1 MFIKKI
7 MRKYLFVVIAV
18 SLFQSISSQEI
29 TKKVTLLWDT
39 SYSMIDRSL
48 DNDLNYLNEYFLK
61 NSNSQVN
68 LIKFSNDII
77 LNQFYSVRNSSWL
90 DLKKELQNTTYDGS
104 TNYNKLI
111 ISESDEVLLF
121 SDGYSYDT
129 ELPNINVP
137 FLVISSNK
145 ENNIDFLKTLTK
157 DSKKEFIDLKTIQT
171 NKSKATEFKT
181 VKGRVSD
188 ENGYLS
194 NVVVISRDNNLKTVT
209 DSLGN
214 FSIEA
219 RNKGILEFR
228 YIGKNTILS
237 RVSESIVKN
246 IYMTDGNMVLD
257 ELVLESKKEEV
268 IDNGYGK
275 LDKKRL
281 GYSIETLDGNKIIPS
296 NTNVK
301 DAVAG
306 KFAGVK
312 IGNNDDLSQF
322 VGRGRYTTILGNQYG
337 LVVVDGLVIKQSNS
351 SRDAGFIADTGFLDP
366 ANIESVTYLKGL
378 AATNIYGSDGSNGVL
393 LIKTKTGSSSY
404 KKKKKRRL
412 GNTPT
417 YNNDA
422 EIEEIIN
429 KPYIKE
435 ISKTTSIEDAY
446 KAYISQRKLYGK
458 DVNFFFDIASYFKN
472 WNNPYLVKRILSNVL
487 EVHKNLDVE
496 ILRMLA
502 YKYEEFDMFDE
513 SVEAYEQIISI
524 KPSESQA
531 YRNLALSYQLNKQFT
546 KAQEVHNKIY
556 NNKYTEVN
564 SFSGLKQT
572 INSEYKNLVAL
583 HNSTLVATDIPDFYK
598 KNTEYDTRIVFEW
611 SYFDAQFDLQIV
623 NPQQRYYTWSHTQN
637 EERSRII
644 KETAQ
649 GYGLEEFF
657 ITKKDKGEWLFNLTY
672 YGKKT
677 GDNSIPTYLKITVYN
692 NFGRPN
698 QTKKVTVK
706 ELSDLNK
713 KETILKL
720 KI

>member
-157 DSKKEFIDLKTIQT
+157 GSKKEFIDLKTIQT

-219 RNKGILEFR
+219 RNRGILEFR

-237 RVSESIVKN
+237 RVSESTVKN

-257 ELVLESKKEEV
+257 ELVLESNKEEV

-351 SRDAGFIADTGFLDP
+351 SRDAGFIADTGFIDP

-435 ISKTTSIEDAY
+435 ISKTTSIADAY

-513 SVEAYEQIISI
+513 SVEAYEQIITI

-556 NNKYTEVN
+556 NNKYTEVS

-583 HNSTLVATDIPDFYK
+583 HNSTLVAADIPDFYK

-706 ELSDLNK
+706 ALNDLNK
-713 KETILKL
+713 KESILKL

>member
-378 AATNIYGSDGSNGVL
+378 AATNIYGSDGRNGVL

-513 SVEAYEQIISI
+513 SVEAYEQIISM

-583 HNSTLVATDIPDFYK
+583 HNSTLVAADIPDFYK

-706 ELSDLNK
+706 ELNDLNK

>member
-7 MRKYLFVVIAV
+7 MRKYLFVVITV
-18 SLFQSISSQEI
+18 SLFQSISSQEL

-237 RVSESIVKN
+237 RVSESTVKN

-583 HNSTLVATDIPDFYK
+583 HNSTLVAADIPDFYK

-677 GDNSIPTYLKITVYN
+677 GDNSKPTYLKITVYN

-706 ELSDLNK
+706 ELNDLNK

>member
-7 MRKYLFVVIAV
+7 MRKYLFVVITV
-18 SLFQSISSQEI
+18 SLFQSISSQEL

-219 RNKGILEFR
+219 RNRGILEFR

-237 RVSESIVKN
+237 RVSESTVKN

-583 HNSTLVATDIPDFYK
+583 HNSTLVAADIPDFYK

-706 ELSDLNK
+706 ELNDLNK

>member
-1 MFIKKI
+1 MK
-7 MRKYLFVVIAV
+7 KYLVLLVAI
-18 SLFQSISSQEI
+18 SICQSISSQEI
-29 TKKVTLLWDT
+29 IKKTTLLWDT
-39 SYSMIDRSL
+39 SYSMIDRNL
-48 DNDLNYLNEYFLK
+48 DNDLDYLNEYFFK
-61 NSNSQVN
+61 NSNTEVT

-77 LNQFYSVRNSSWL
+77 LTETYGIKNSNWL

-104 TNYNKLI
+104 TNYNRLTV
-111 ISESDEVLLF
+111 SASDEVLLF
-121 SDGYSYDT
+121 SDGYTYDSKLLKIT
-129 ELPNINVP
+129 SPLTV
-137 FLVISSNK
+137 VSSNK
-145 ENNIDFLKTLTK
+145 EYNADFLVSISKGAK
-157 DSKKEFIDLKTIQT
+157 DKFIDLRAIQSD
-171 NKSKATEFKT
+171 KSLTSEFKT
-181 VKGRVSD
+181 INGRVSD

-194 NVVVISRDNNLKTVT
+194 DVTVISRGNNTQTLT

-219 RNKGILEFR
+219 QNRGILEFR
-228 YIGKNTILS
+228 YIGKNTILLRGS
-237 RVSESIVKN
+237 DSATKN

-257 ELVLESKKEEV
+257 EVVLENNKKEE

-281 GYSIETLDGNKIIPS
+281 GYSIETLDGDKIIPS
-296 NTNVK
+296 NTDIK

-306 KFAGVK
+306 KFAGIK
-312 IGNNDDLSQF
+312 IGNNDDLTQF

-337 LVVVDGLVIKQSNS
+337 LVVIDGLVTQQSDS
-351 SRDAGFIADTGFLDP
+351 SRDNGFIADTGFIDP

-393 LIKTKTGSSSY
+393 LIKTKTGTSSY
-404 KKKKKRRL
+404 KKKKKKQL

-417 YNNDA
+417 YIDDT
-422 EIEEIIN
+422 EIEEIID
-429 KPYIKE
+429 KPYIRE
-435 ISKTTSIEDAY
+435 ISQTTTIEEAY
-446 KAYISQRKLYGK
+446 KTYLSQRELYGK
-458 DVNFFFDIASYFKN
+458 DVNFFFDMASYFKN
-472 WNNPYLVKRILSNVL
+472 WNNSYMIKRILSNVL
-487 EVHKNLDVE
+487 EVQKSLDVE

-583 HNSTLVATDIPDFYK
+583 HNSTLVAADIPDFYK

-657 ITKKDKGEWLFNLTY
+657 ITKKDKGEWLFNITY

-706 ELSDLNK
+706 ALNDLNK
-713 KETILKL
+713 KESILKL

>member
-1 MFIKKI
+1 MK
-7 MRKYLFVVIAV
+7 KYLVLLVAI
-18 SLFQSISSQEI
+18 SICQSISSQEI
-29 TKKVTLLWDT
+29 IKKVTLLWDT

-48 DNDLNYLNEYFLK
+48 DNDLDYLNEYFFK
-61 NSNSQVN
+61 NSNTEVT

-77 LNQFYSVRNSSWL
+77 LTETYGIKNSNWL

-104 TNYNKLI
+104 TNYNKLTV
-111 ISESDEVLLF
+111 SASDEVLLF
-121 SDGYSYDT
+121 SDGYTYDSKLLKIT
-129 ELPNINVP
+129 SPLTV
-137 FLVISSNK
+137 VSSNK
-145 ENNIDFLKTLTK
+145 EYNADFLVSISKGAK
-157 DSKKEFIDLKTIQT
+157 DKFIDLRAIQSNT
-171 NKSKATEFKT
+171 SVASEFKT
-181 VKGRVSD
+181 INGRVSY

-194 NVVVISRDNNLKTVT
+194 DVTVISRGNNTQTLT
-209 DSLGN
+209 DSLCN

-219 RNKGILEFR
+219 QNRGILEFR
-228 YIGKNTILS
+228 YIGKNTILLRAS
-237 RVSESIVKN
+237 DSATKN

-257 ELVLESKKEEV
+257 EVVLENNKNEE

-281 GYSIETLDGNKIIPS
+281 GYSIETLDGDKIIPS
-296 NTNVK
+296 NTDVK

-306 KFAGVK
+306 KFAGIK
-312 IGNNDDLSQF
+312 IGNNDDLTQF

-337 LVVVDGLVIKQSNS
+337 LVVVDGLVIQQSDS
-351 SRDAGFIADTGFLDP
+351 SRDNGFIADTGFIDP

-393 LIKTKTGSSSY
+393 LIKTKTGTSSY
-404 KKKKKRRL
+404 KKKKKKQL

-417 YNNDA
+417 YIDDT
-422 EIEEIIN
+422 EIEEIID
-429 KPYIKE
+429 KPYIRE
-435 ISKTTSIEDAY
+435 ISQTTTIEEAY
-446 KAYISQRKLYGK
+446 KTYLSQRELYGK
-458 DVNFFFDIASYFKN
+458 DVNFFFDMASYFKN
-472 WNNPYLVKRILSNVL
+472 WNNSYMIKRILSNVL
-487 EVHKNLDVE
+487 EVQKSLDVE

-583 HNSTLVATDIPDFYK
+583 HNSTLVAADIPDFYK

-657 ITKKDKGEWLFNLTY
+657 ITKKDKGEWLFNITY

-706 ELSDLNK
+706 ALNDLNK
-713 KETILKL
+713 KESILKL

>member
-1 MFIKKI
+1 
-7 MRKYLFVVIAV
+7 MRKYLFVVITV
-18 SLFQSISSQEI
+18 SLFQSISSQEL

-583 HNSTLVATDIPDFYK
+583 HNSTLVAADIPDFYK

-713 KETILKL
+713 KETI
-720 KI
+720 

>member
-7 MRKYLFVVIAV
+7 MRKYLFIVITV
-18 SLFQSISSQEI
+18 SLFQSISSQEL

-48 DNDLNYLNEYFLK
+48 GNDLNYLNEYFLK

-219 RNKGILEFR
+219 RNRGILEFR

-237 RVSESIVKN
+237 RVSESTVKN

-306 KFAGVK
+306 KFAGIK

-513 SVEAYEQIISI
+513 SVEAYEQIISM

-583 HNSTLVATDIPDFYK
+583 HNSTLVAADIPDFYK

-677 GDNSIPTYLKITVYN
+677 GDNSKPTYLKITVYN

>member
-1 MFIKKI
+1 MNSTHLFIPGLKSEIRIRIYFENYNKWRLGASEYAKLVELSAGLSSVLTDADLPI
-7 MRKYLFVVIAV
+7 APTMR
-18 SLFQSISSQEI
+18 SIEMRIQQI
-29 TKKVTLLWDT
+29 
-39 SYSMIDRSL
+39 
-48 DNDLNYLNEYFLK
+48 
-61 NSNSQVN
+61 
-68 LIKFSNDII
+68 
-77 LNQFYSVRNSSWL
+77 
-90 DLKKELQNTTYDGS
+90 ELCQ

-583 HNSTLVATDIPDFYK
+583 HNSTLVAADIPDFYK

-706 ELSDLNK
+706 ELNDLNK

>member
-306 KFAGVK
+306 KFAGIK

-513 SVEAYEQIISI
+513 SVEAYEQIISM

-583 HNSTLVATDIPDFYK
+583 HNSTLVAADIPDFYK

>member
-7 MRKYLFVVIAV
+7 MRKYLFVVITV
-18 SLFQSISSQEI
+18 SLFQSISSQEL

-306 KFAGVK
+306 KFAGIK

-583 HNSTLVATDIPDFYK
+583 HNSTLVAADIPDFYK

>member
-1 MFIKKI
+1 MK
-7 MRKYLFVVIAV
+7 KYLVLLVAI
-18 SLFQSISSQEI
+18 SICQSISSQEI
-29 TKKVTLLWDT
+29 IKKVTLLWDT

-48 DNDLNYLNEYFLK
+48 DNDLDYLNEYFFK
-61 NSNSQVN
+61 NSNTEVT

-77 LNQFYSVRNSSWL
+77 LTETYGIKNSNWL

-104 TNYNKLI
+104 TNYNKLTV
-111 ISESDEVLLF
+111 SESDEVLLF
-121 SDGYSYDT
+121 SDGYTYDSKLLKIT
-129 ELPNINVP
+129 SPLTV
-137 FLVISSNK
+137 VSSNK
-145 ENNIDFLKTLTK
+145 EYNADFLVSISKGAK
-157 DSKKEFIDLKTIQT
+157 DKFIDLRTIQSNT
-171 NKSKATEFKT
+171 SIASEFKT
-181 VKGRVSD
+181 INGRVSD

-194 NVVVISRDNNLKTVT
+194 DVTVISRGNNTQTLT

-219 RNKGILEFR
+219 QNRGILEFR
-228 YIGKNTILS
+228 YIGKNTILLRGS
-237 RVSESIVKN
+237 DSATKN

-257 ELVLESKKEEV
+257 EVVLENNKKEE

-281 GYSIETLDGNKIIPS
+281 GYSVETLDGDEIIPS
-296 NTNVK
+296 NTDIK

-306 KFAGVK
+306 KFAGIK
-312 IGNNDDLSQF
+312 IGNNDDLTQF

-337 LVVVDGLVIKQSNS
+337 LVVIDGLVTQQSDS
-351 SRDAGFIADTGFLDP
+351 SRDNGFIADTGFIDP

-393 LIKTKTGSSSY
+393 LIKTKTGTSSY
-404 KKKKKRRL
+404 KKKKKKQL

-417 YNNDA
+417 YIDDT
-422 EIEEIIN
+422 EIEEIID
-429 KPYIKE
+429 KPYIRE
-435 ISKTTSIEDAY
+435 ISQTTTIEEAY
-446 KAYISQRKLYGK
+446 KTYLSQRELYGK
-458 DVNFFFDIASYFKN
+458 DVNFFFDMASYFKN
-472 WNNPYLVKRILSNVL
+472 WNNSYMIKRILSNVL
-487 EVHKNLDVE
+487 EVQKSLDVE

-583 HNSTLVATDIPDFYK
+583 HNSTLVAADIPDFYK

-657 ITKKDKGEWLFNLTY
+657 ITKKDKGEWLFNITY

-706 ELSDLNK
+706 ALNDLNK
-713 KETILKL
+713 KESILKL

>member
-306 KFAGVK
+306 KFAGIK

-378 AATNIYGSDGSNGVL
+378 AATNIYGSDGRNGVL

-513 SVEAYEQIISI
+513 SVEAYEQIISM

-583 HNSTLVATDIPDFYK
+583 HNSTLVAADIPDFYK

-706 ELSDLNK
+706 ELNDLNK

>member
-7 MRKYLFVVIAV
+7 MRKYLFVVITV
-18 SLFQSISSQEI
+18 SLFQSISSQEL

-48 DNDLNYLNEYFLK
+48 GNDLNYLNEYFLK

-145 ENNIDFLKTLTK
+145 ENNIDFLKTLIK

-219 RNKGILEFR
+219 RNRGILEFR

-237 RVSESIVKN
+237 RVSESTVKN

-301 DAVAG
+301 DALAG
-306 KFAGVK
+306 KFAGIK

-513 SVEAYEQIISI
+513 SVEAYEQIISM

-583 HNSTLVATDIPDFYK
+583 HNSTLVAADIPDFYK

-657 ITKKDKGEWLFNLTY
+657 ITKKDKGEWLFNISY

-706 ELSDLNK
+706 ALNDLNK
-713 KETILKL
+713 KESILKL

>member
-1 MFIKKI
+1 
-7 MRKYLFVVIAV
+7 MRKYLSLLIAI
-18 SLFQSISSQEI
+18 SICLSVSSQEI

-39 SYSMIDRSL
+39 SYSMIDRNL
-48 DNDLNYLNEYFLK
+48 DNDLDYLNEYFFK
-61 NSNSQVN
+61 NSNTEVT

-77 LNQFYSVRNSSWL
+77 LTETFSIKNSNWL
-90 DLKKELQNTTYDGS
+90 ALKKELQNTTYDGS
-104 TNYNKLI
+104 TNYNRLTV
-111 ISESDEVLLF
+111 SASDEVLLF
-121 SDGYSYDT
+121 SDGYTYDSKLLKIT
-129 ELPNINVP
+129 SPLTV
-137 FLVISSNK
+137 VSSNK
-145 ENNIDFLKTLTK
+145 EYNADFLVSISKGAK
-157 DSKKEFIDLKTIQT
+157 DKFIDLRAIQSD
-171 NKSKATEFKT
+171 KSLTSEFKT
-181 VKGRVSD
+181 INGRVSD

-194 NVVVISRDNNLKTVT
+194 DVTVISRGNNTQTLT

-219 RNKGILEFR
+219 QNRGILEFR
-228 YIGKNTILS
+228 YIGKNTILLRGS
-237 RVSESIVKN
+237 DSATKN

-257 ELVLESKKEEV
+257 EVVLENNKKEE

-281 GYSIETLDGNKIIPS
+281 GYSIETLDGDKIIPS
-296 NTNVK
+296 NTDIK

-306 KFAGVK
+306 KFAGIK
-312 IGNNDDLSQF
+312 IGNNDDLTQF

-337 LVVVDGLVIKQSNS
+337 LVVIDGLVTQQSDS
-351 SRDAGFIADTGFLDP
+351 SRDNGFIADTGFIDP

-393 LIKTKTGSSSY
+393 LIKTKTGTSSY
-404 KKKKKRRL
+404 KKKKKKQL

-417 YNNDA
+417 YIDDT
-422 EIEEIIN
+422 EIEEIID
-429 KPYIKE
+429 KPYIRE
-435 ISKTTSIEDAY
+435 ISQTTTIEEAY
-446 KAYISQRKLYGK
+446 KTYLSQRELYGK
-458 DVNFFFDIASYFKN
+458 DVNFFFDMASYFKN
-472 WNNPYLVKRILSNVL
+472 WNNSYMIKRILSNVL
-487 EVHKNLDVE
+487 EVQKSLDVE

-583 HNSTLVATDIPDFYK
+583 HNSTLVAADIPDFYK

-657 ITKKDKGEWLFNLTY
+657 ITKKDKGEWLFNITY

-706 ELSDLNK
+706 ALNDLNK
-713 KETILKL
+713 KESILKL